1 MRPFIGF
8 PDGKLKVTPVP
19 DLFFSDLL
27 PLIDDLFELK
37 VTLHCLWALQHK
49 PGLHKALTWSE
60 LAGDPALLQNLQDA
74 RLDAL
79 ELLRE
84 GIERAVARGTLLQVS
99 VQGEGGETLYLLNSE
114 SGRATLA
121 AIERGEWQPEAL
133 DPAARLVAQR
143 PNIFVLY
150 EQNVGLLQPL
160 LVQELQDAERT
171 YPPEW
176 IEDAFRIAVTQ
187 NVRRWAYIRG
197 ILERW
202 AREGRGGDARADDGK
217 RERRRY
223 LGGEY
228 ADSVEH

>member
-1 MRPFIGF
+1 MRPFLGF
-8 PDGKLKVTPVP
+8 PEGKLKITPVP

-27 PLIDDLFELK
+27 PLIDDLCELK
-37 VTLHCLWALQHK
+37 VTLHCLWAFQHK
-49 PGLHKALTWSE
+49 QGMHKILTWSE
-60 LAGDPALLQNLQDA
+60 LVQDRALLASLQDA
-74 RLDAL
+74 RLDVV

-84 GIERAVARGTLLQVS
+84 GVERAVARGTLLQVS
-99 VQGEGGETLYLLNSE
+99 VQGQDGETLYVLNSE
-114 SGRATLA
+114 GGRATLE
-121 AIERGEWQPEAL
+121 AIERGEWRPEGVDAS
-133 DPAARLVAQR
+133 ARLVSNR

-160 LVQELQDAERT
+160 LVDELKEAERT

-176 IEDAFRIAVTQ
+176 IEDAFRIAVAQ
-187 NVRRWAYIRG
+187 NVRRWVYIRG

-202 AREGRGGDARADDGK
+202 AREGRDDARTDGSK

-228 ADSVEH
+228 ADAVEH